1 MNDYM
6 STFENYKDVKEIAD
20 LVDEIKELQRYYNA
34 QQYDQMQNHI
44 QKLTY
49 KYIMETIT
57 WNSVNQAMPL
67 TVQQAYINAESF
79 LRLKGFSVLID
90 KDTKVQNQL
99 SSSEIDFIQSTF
111 KPIQQS

>member
-6 STFENYKDVKEIAD
+6 SIFENYKDVKEIAD
-20 LVDEIKELQRYYNA
+20 LVDEIKELRRYYNT
-34 QQYDQMQNHI
+34 QQYDKMQNHI

-57 WNSVNQAMPL
+57 WNSVNQAMPS

-79 LRLKGFSVLID
+79 LRLKGFSILID
-90 KDTKVQNQL
+90 KGIKVQDNL
-99 SSSEIDFIQSTF
+99 SSAEIAYIQSGL
-111 KPIQQS
+111 QRNR

>member
-6 STFENYKDVKEIAD
+6 SIFENYKDVKEIAD
-20 LVDEIKELQRYYNA
+20 LVDEIKELRRYYNT
-34 QQYDQMQNHI
+34 QQYDKMQNHI

-57 WNSVNQAMPL
+57 WNSVNQAMPS

-79 LRLKGFSVLID
+79 LRLKGFSILID
-90 KDTKVQNQL
+90 KGIKVQDNP
-99 SSSEIDFIQSTF
+99 SSAEIAYIQSGL
-111 KPIQQS
+111 QRNR